1 MSLKSCLAVI
11 AGLCIAASYATPT
24 VSFPFNSQVPTVAR
38 VSHPYLFQFTGSTFA
53 PAGIKYS
60 YTLSGQPA
68 WLSLNGDTRTFSG
81 TPGDADAGSST
92 FLLTAADGTGAAH
105 MQCTLVVSPDPVP
118 QFQGTLSEQLA
129 AETSQSSSDPATI
142 TLRPG
147 DSFQFHFRQDS
158 FIDAVQRTLYYY
170 ATLTD
175 HTPLPA
181 WLHFD
186 ADSLTF
192 SGTTPQ
198 LSAFPQAWQ
207 VALMASDVQGFAGSS
222 SAFSIIIT
230 RDQLVFSPQEQNV
243 HITPGS
249 QIQSPD
255 LLSMLLKD
263 GKPLEAVQIKSAQV
277 SGAPAWLHFDA
288 GALAISGTTPGD
300 AAAQN
305 VTVTVTD
312 TDGDTASVTLRL
324 APGASSSDVFGGEI
338 GTLTATAGEQFEYT
352 IPASVISPS
361 DADLTVILPTSAMWL
376 HFDSQSRELSGL
388 VPTQTTPSVVTATL
402 TARVSGSSKPDSQ
415 IFRIDIK
422 AVTDSTT
429 ILSGSAA
436 SKTSQ
441 TSSATSPP
449 LLAAPSERKGYRGAI
464 AGIIVGVVVAAI
476 LLLALLLLCLRR
488 RREHGYKQHFSPEK
502 RDISR
507 PFVPPE
513 PYGRE
518 EQGIAQS
525 DVEKGARND
534 VHGLDGSKMP
544 SHLPPRLA
552 LNLPRYSERTSKWKS
567 RFSRISLASSLG
579 NGEDAIRVAENI
591 PEWGDDNAVV
601 QRPHDSFSVPA
612 EIARVSRQQSQQMSP
627 SKRALRRLRAK
638 RNLRESVDDI
648 GLGIGMGDGSPVKRD
663 RSWYGKE
670 RRRSTMLS
678 PTMDRSS
685 YGSFSTR
692 GTSVL
697 ADTFPRPPTGST
709 LHRGRSKP
717 STSIPEEG
725 SRRRSLWLVG
735 RSDSRA
741 DGRSMQDKRQSF
753 ISKRK
758 SGPSPLFAHGSRL
771 SMVSKQTGSVTD
783 IDILAGP
790 SSARRSRK
798 QLTSYS
804 KSSSLGAP
812 QQPSEQFRRVDQPKR
827 TWSTTFAPE
836 YPRAIDIHEEVDDTF
851 APKFPRV
858 IDVHEEV
865 EEEDTD
871 WTSVSSS
878 PSASRTNLH
887 SIQSRMSSRLDLAS
901 QMALPRHKRS
911 WVVPGEA
918 SPTPPPM
925 APPNS
930 RYASSQKT
938 SKTYS
943 SSPLA
948 TGSSGTA
955 AAKVAARR
963 CKLSEPMEMVSND
976 SLSKSRPERPRLAHT
991 SSGRPVSVEKVER
1004 LSSLRAER
1012 QLDLDDT
1019 VAGGDVWEEG
1029 SLRGKADGAGLGI
1042 GQGLRNECSGSV
1054 RAGTGRSGRSAL
1066 SDRKFGKHIQK
1077 RQLDIPEYAASFVD
1091 YKALKKLIKKLSATP
1106 VLTANHK
1113 DTTGTSHLRETQA
1126 ALQANK
1132 ATFFFRLERELEKVN
1147 IFYLQKEAE
1156 VHLLFIT
1163 IRADHSY
1170 LTIRLQ
1176 LKLRLSTL
1184 LDKKRGLQS
1193 RATPASKLSS
1203 SYVTLDEGFRLF
1215 GNDLDKLQQFVEVNQ
1230 TAFSKILKKWDKTS
1244 KSREKE
1250 IYLSRAVEVQPCFNR
1265 DVISELSDQA
1275 TTGILELQAWAEGEK
1290 ITYTPAVELENR
1302 ARPEAQDD
1310 LEVEAQVVQAVNA
1323 GNVALVS
1330 EWATRTATHEE
1341 ASDRIS
1347 RAFLNT
1353 VNTATSSA
1361 QKVLFETGLVNFNF
1375 SDPINE

>member
-1 MSLKSCLAVI
+1 MSRKFGLALI
-11 AGLCIAASYATPT
+11 ASLFISASYAIPA
-24 VSFPFNSQVPTVAR
+24 VNFPFNSQVPTVAR
-38 VSHPYLFQFTGSTFA
+38 VRQAYLFQFTDSTFA
-53 PAGIKYS
+53 PAGTKYS

-68 WLSLNGDTRTFSG
+68 WLSLDSDTRTLSG
-81 TPGDADAGSST
+81 APGNADAGSSV
-92 FLLTAADGTGAAH
+92 FVLTAADGTGAAH
-105 MQCTLVVSPDPVP
+105 MQCTLVVSSDPVP
-118 QFQGTLSEQLA
+118 QLQGTLSKQLA
-129 AETSQSSSDPATI
+129 AETNLSTSDPATI

-186 ADSLTF
+186 AGSLTF

-198 LSAFPQAWQ
+198 LSAFPQTWQ
-207 VALMASDVQGFAGSS
+207 VQLIASDVRGFAESS
-222 SAFSIIIT
+222 SAFSMTIALN
-230 RDQLVFSPQEQNV
+230 QLVFSPQEQSV

-249 QIQSPD
+249 QIQAPD
-255 LLSMLLKD
+255 LLSTLLKD
-263 GKPLEAVQIKSAQV
+263 GKPLGQNQIKSAQA
-277 SGAPAWLHFDA
+277 SDAPTWLHFDA
-288 GALAISGTTPGD
+288 GTLAISGTTPSD
-300 AAAQN
+300 AVAQN
-305 VTVTVTD
+305 VIVTVTD
-312 TDGDTASVTLRL
+312 TDGDTATVNLQLALGTL
-324 APGASSSDVFGGEI
+324 SSDVFRGEI
-338 GTLTATAGEQFEYT
+338 GTLTVMAGEDFKYT
-352 IPASVISPS
+352 IPASVISAS
-361 DADLTVILPTSAMWL
+361 DADLKVVLPTSATWL
-376 HFDSQSRELSGL
+376 HFDSESSELSGL

-402 TARVSGSSKPDSQ
+402 TARLSEFPKVDSQ

-422 AVTDSTT
+422 AVIDSTST
-429 ILSGSAA
+429 LSSIAA

-441 TSSATSPP
+441 TTSATSPP
-449 LLAAPSERKGYRGAI
+449 LLVASSERKGSGLQRGDI
-464 AGIIVGVVVAAI
+464 VGIIIGVVVAAI

-488 RREHGYKQHFSPEK
+488 RRQDGYKQHFSPEK

-507 PFVPPE
+507 PIVPPE
-513 PYGRE
+513 PYGSE
-518 EQGIAQS
+518 EQGNAQS
-525 DVEKGARND
+525 DVEKGAQSD
-534 VHGLDGSKMP
+534 VHSLDGSNMP

-552 LNLPRYSERTSKWKS
+552 LNLPRHSERSSNWKS

-579 NGEDAIRVAENI
+579 NGEDAIRAAENI
-591 PEWGDDNAVV
+591 PEWGDETAVV

-612 EIARVSRQQSQQMSP
+612 EIARISRQQSQQLSP

-648 GLGIGMGDGSPVKRD
+648 GPGIGMGDGSPVKRD

-725 SRRRSLWLVG
+725 SQRRSLWLVG

-812 QQPSEQFRRVDQPKR
+812 QQPSEQFKRANQPKR

-851 APKFPRV
+851 APEYPRV

-871 WTSVSSS
+871 WTSASSS
-878 PSASRTNLH
+878 TSASRTNLH
-887 SIQSRMSSRLDLAS
+887 SIQSRISSGLDLAS
-901 QMALPRHKRS
+901 QMALPRHKRA

-918 SPTPPPM
+918 SPTPPPTV
-925 APPNS
+925 PPNF
-930 RYASSQKT
+930 RYASSQRT

-948 TGSSGTA
+948 TVTSSTA

-963 CKLSEPMEMVSND
+963 SKLSAPMEMVSND
-976 SLSKSRPERPRLAHT
+976 SLNKSRPERPRLAHT
-991 SSGRPVSVEKVER
+991 SSGRPVSVEMVER

-1012 QLDLDDT
+1012 QLDLEDA
-1019 VAGGDVWEEG
+1019 VAGSDVWEES
-1029 SLRGKADGAGLGI
+1029 SLRGKINGAGIGI
-1042 GQGLRNECSGSV
+1042 G
-1054 RAGTGRSGRSAL
+1054 RAVVS
-1066 SDRKFGKHIQK
+1066 
-1077 RQLDIPEYAASFVD
+1077 E
-1091 YKALKKLIKKLSATP
+1091 
-1106 VLTANHK
+1106 
-1113 DTTGTSHLRETQA
+1113 
-1126 ALQANK
+1126 
-1132 ATFFFRLERELEKVN
+1132 LERGGVGG
-1147 IFYLQKEAE
+1147 
-1156 VHLLFIT
+1156 V
-1163 IRADHSY
+1163 R
-1170 LTIRLQ
+1170 
-1176 LKLRLSTL
+1176 
-1184 LDKKRGLQS
+1184 
-1193 RATPASKLSS
+1193 
-1203 SYVTLDEGFRLF
+1203 
-1215 GNDLDKLQQFVEVNQ
+1215 
-1230 TAFSKILKKWDKTS
+1230 
-1244 KSREKE
+1244 
-1250 IYLSRAVEVQPCFNR
+1250 
-1265 DVISELSDQA
+1265 
-1275 TTGILELQAWAEGEK
+1275 
-1290 ITYTPAVELENR
+1290 
-1302 ARPEAQDD
+1302 
-1310 LEVEAQVVQAVNA
+1310 
-1323 GNVALVS
+1323 
-1330 EWATRTATHEE
+1330 
-1341 ASDRIS
+1341 
-1347 RAFLNT
+1347 
-1353 VNTATSSA
+1353 
-1361 QKVLFETGLVNFNF
+1361 
-1375 SDPINE
+1375 